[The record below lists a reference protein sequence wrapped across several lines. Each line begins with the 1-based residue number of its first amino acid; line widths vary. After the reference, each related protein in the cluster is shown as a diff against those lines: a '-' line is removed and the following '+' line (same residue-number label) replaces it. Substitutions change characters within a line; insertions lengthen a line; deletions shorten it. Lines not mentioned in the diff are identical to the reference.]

1 MADDLFLDDAVDY
14 SVGLVQFGLGLGGG
28 LGFVGLQL
36 AVGGAGAFGGIRL
49 HELVQLLLE
58 TAQFLVDFYQFDL
71 FLLCFAHS

>member
-1 MADDLFLDDAVDY
+1 MTDDLFLDDAVDY
-14 SVGLVQFGLGLGGG
+14 SFPLLQFGLGLGGR
-28 LGFVGLQL
+28 LRFISLQL
-36 AVGGAGAFGGIRL
+36 AEGGPGAFSGIWL